1 MQLDVKELMNFQR
14 PLPLEAS
21 ICLSSEKKIGE

>member
-1 MQLDVKELMNFQR
+1 MQLDVKELLNFQR

-21 ICLSSEKKIGE
+21 IFLSSEKKIGK